1 MAVTTKRAF
10 LQGMLSWYF
19 SAAGNVRLMHDI
31 SLCLEIEREKRV
43 FAVELLFKKGYESD
57 GLSRPDFVAKW
68 IKKFDKENSLYNFAG
83 FAHDWLY
90 SRRGFLSDLVQF
102 SRSECDDVFRGIL
115 REAGVSRFKAGIM
128 DLAVG
133 LFAGGSKH
141 WGDDSLGS
149 RNKVI
154 CSKIIFADG
163 GEKV

>member
-1 MAVTTKRAF
+1 MAVTVKRAF

-19 SAAGNVRLMHDI
+19 SKAGNVRLMHDI
-31 SLCLEIEREKRV
+31 SLCLEIERCKRV
-43 FAVELLFKKGYESD
+43 FAVELIFKKGYESD
-57 GLSRPDFVAKW
+57 GLSRPEFSKRW
-68 IKKFDKENSLYNFAG
+68 IKKFDTENALYNFAG

-90 SRRGFLSDLVQF
+90 SNRGVVNDDVCF

-133 LFAGGSKH
+133 IFAGGSKH

-149 RNKVI
+149 RDKVV

-163 GEKV
+163 MEKA